1 MAIAVSPLPLLLT
14 AMMRAHRDA
23 LRCAA
28 LLPSLRVADQNQP
41 TTEDAEDEATEL
53 GTPFLEVCK
62 GMPAARPVRLQPDTF
77 VLGRDATADV
87 T

>member
-1 MAIAVSPLPLLLT
+1 
-14 AMMRAHRDA
+14 
-23 LRCAA
+23 
-28 LLPSLRVADQNQP
+28 VADQNQP